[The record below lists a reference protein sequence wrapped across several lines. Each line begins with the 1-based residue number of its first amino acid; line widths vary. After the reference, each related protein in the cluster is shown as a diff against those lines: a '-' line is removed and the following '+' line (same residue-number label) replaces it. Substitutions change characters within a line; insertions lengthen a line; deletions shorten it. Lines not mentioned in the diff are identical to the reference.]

1 MTIEN
6 IMNKC
11 GQSLIK
17 PSVVSAPMDFLT
29 TEAEYIRVWQVRIA
43 RAENCRLYGQYGRAC
58 ASWVQVYSKRHI
70 LKLEKKCSRQTQR
83 ATCKIRDSAWGVWD
97 SFQRV

>member
-43 RAENCRLYGQYGRAC
+43 RAENCKLYGQYGRAC
-58 ASWVQVYSKRHI
+58 ASWVQVYSKRHRRNVHVRLNGLRVKYATRHGGFGI
-70 LKLEKKCSRQTQR
+70 RSRGFR
-83 ATCKIRDSAWGVWD
+83 
-97 SFQRV
+97 